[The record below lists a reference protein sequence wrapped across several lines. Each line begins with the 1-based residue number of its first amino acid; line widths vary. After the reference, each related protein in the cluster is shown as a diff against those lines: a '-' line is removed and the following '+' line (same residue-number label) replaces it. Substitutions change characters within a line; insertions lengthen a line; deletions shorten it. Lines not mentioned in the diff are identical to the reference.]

1 MLPPAWG
8 GGVLSVEEDV
18 RTSTLYDVLMNW
30 FEDQPLESVYEL
42 I

>member
-18 RTSTLYDVLMNW
+18 RTSTLY
-30 FEDQPLESVYEL
+30 ERSYEL
-42 I
+42 V